1 MKYML
6 DTNICIFIM
15 KDKTNVVNK
24 YLEYKHLGI
33 SLSVMTLAELQHGV
47 AGSMYIEKSAKNLT
61 DFLTGFEVLD
71 FDSYAAVEYGKI
83 CADLYKKGTPIGT
96 MDMLIGA
103 HAKSAGLT
111 LVTNNIREFSRI
123 KGLMLEDWAN

>member
-15 KDKTNVVNK
+15 KNKIDVVNK
-24 YLEYKHLGI
+24 YLANNHLGI
-33 SLSVMTLAELQHGV
+33 SISVITLAELQHGV
-47 AGSMYIEKSAKNLT
+47 AKSLYIEEIEKNLA
-61 DFLTGFEVLD
+61 DFLIGFTVLD
-71 FDSYAAVEYGKI
+71 FDSGAAVEYGKI
-83 CADLYKKGTPIGT
+83 CASLYKKGLPIGP

-111 LVTNNIREFSRI
+111 LVTNNTREFSRI
-123 KGLMLEDWAN
+123 NGLHIEDWSE